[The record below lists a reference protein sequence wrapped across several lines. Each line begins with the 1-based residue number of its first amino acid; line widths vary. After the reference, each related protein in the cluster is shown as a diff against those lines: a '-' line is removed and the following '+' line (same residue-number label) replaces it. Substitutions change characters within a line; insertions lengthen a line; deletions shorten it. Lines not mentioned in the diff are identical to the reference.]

1 MGMTRLPASLLS
13 LLLILGTGLSAG
25 ADEKPEADPA
35 ARAAAKR
42 ELAEQEARFA
52 TEVNAAIE
60 RGAAWLK
67 ATQLK
72 GGNYPAFSDPKV
84 PNVFNIMDVGVNA
97 LVVLTLSH
105 CGLPAKDDAIDKC
118 FKFCKFHYAGG
129 NGSWNL
135 KGTNK
140 LSIYTAATLIL
151 ALDAAY
157 RGVPKMKPIKKDRYG
172 NLKPP
177 KPAKCQYPTW
187 VRKWIQE
194 LVAFIV
200 KNQHPSGGWR
210 YPGNIMASLEGDT
223 DLSNV
228 QYALLGLEAAANC
241 GIQAPV
247 ETWRKAAEHVLAL
260 QEEDGLETA
269 VQIPNPAWEPG
280 LEKVPRFIEVG
291 TAKARG
297 WTYLPREQALGTSSM
312 TCAGVT
318 CLALLKE
325 RLWLMEKLE
334 APLRKRLD
342 RGILDGLAWLSDVF
356 TVEANVDGGGVAQMW
371 HYYYLYG
378 LERTGAKTG
387 VRYIGTH
394 DWYQEGARHLLAA
407 QTPEGGWKEADGQ
420 VRPAD
425 ATESATTQTCFALL
439 FLKRTT
445 RPPLVPMTPPV
456 LTGD

>member
-1 MGMTRLPASLLS
+1 
-13 LLLILGTGLSAG
+13 
-25 ADEKPEADPA
+25 
-35 ARAAAKR
+35 
-42 ELAEQEARFA
+42 
-52 TEVNAAIE
+52 
-60 RGAAWLK
+60 
-67 ATQLK
+67 
-72 GGNYPAFSDPKV
+72 
-84 PNVFNIMDVGVNA
+84 MDVGVNA

-105 CGLPAKDDAIDKC
+105 CGVVAKDDAIDKC

-157 RGVPKMKPIKKDRYG
+157 RGVPKQKPLKKDRYG
-172 NLKPP
+172 NVKPP
-177 KPAKCQYPTW
+177 KPTKCKYPTW

-200 KNQHPSGGWR
+200 KSQHPSGGWR
-210 YPGNIMASLEGDT
+210 YPGNIMQSLDGDT

-247 ETWRKAAEHVLAL
+247 ETWRKAAEHVLKL
-260 QEEDGLETA
+260 QEEEGLEST

-280 LEKVPRFIEVG
+280 LDKVPRFIEVG
-291 TAKARG
+291 TAEARG
-297 WTYLPREQALGTSSM
+297 WTYLPGEQALGTSSM

-325 RLWLMEKLE
+325 RLWLLEKLDK
-334 APLRKRLD
+334 PLRKRLD
-342 RGILDGLAWLSDVF
+342 RGILDGLAWLNEVF
-356 TVEANVDGGGVAQMW
+356 TVESNVDGGGIAQMW

-407 QTPEGGWKEADGQ
+407 QTPKGGWKEADGQ
-420 VRPAD
+420 ERPAD
-425 ATESATTQTCFALL
+425 ATESAITQTCFALL

>member
-1 MGMTRLPASLLS
+1 MSRLPALLCSLS
-13 LLLILGTGLSAG
+13 LLLCLGPTSM
-25 ADEKPEADPA
+25 ADEKKGPDAA

-42 ELAEQEARFA
+42 ELAEREAKFA
-52 TEVNAAIE
+52 EEVNAAIK

-67 ATQLK
+67 SQQRK
-72 GGNYPAFSDPKV
+72 GGDYPGFSDPKV
-84 PNVFNIMDVGVNA
+84 PNTFNIMDVGVNA
-97 LVVLTLSH
+97 LVILTLSH
-105 CGLPAKDDAIDKC
+105 CGVPAKDDTIDKT

-135 KGTNK
+135 KGTDK
-140 LSIYTAATLIL
+140 LTIYTAATLIM

-157 RGVPKMKPIKKDRYG
+157 RGVPKQKPLKKDRYG
-172 NLKPP
+172 NVKPP
-177 KPAKCQYPTW
+177 KPTKCKYPTW

-200 KNQHPSGGWR
+200 KSQHPSGGWR
-210 YPGNIMASLEGDT
+210 YPGNIMASLDGET

-241 GIQAPV
+241 GIVAPV
-247 ETWRKAAEHVLAL
+247 KTWQKAAEHVLKL
-260 QEEDGLETA
+260 QEDEGLESP
-269 VQIPNPAWEPG
+269 VMIPNPAWEPG
-280 LEKVPRFIEVG
+280 LDGVPRFMEVG
-291 TAKARG
+291 TAQARG
-297 WTYLPREQALGTSSM
+297 WTYLPGEQALGTSSM

-325 RLWLMEKLE
+325 RLWLLEKLDSS
-334 APLRKRLD
+334 LRKRLD

-356 TVEANVDGGGVAQMW
+356 TVESNVDGGGVPQMW

-387 VRYIGTH
+387 VRYIGTN

-407 QTPEGGWKEADGQ
+407 QTEKGGWKEADGQ
-420 VRPAD
+420 ARPAD
-425 ATESATTQTCFALL
+425 ATESAITQTCFALL

-445 RPPLVPMTPPV
+445 RPPLIPMTPPV